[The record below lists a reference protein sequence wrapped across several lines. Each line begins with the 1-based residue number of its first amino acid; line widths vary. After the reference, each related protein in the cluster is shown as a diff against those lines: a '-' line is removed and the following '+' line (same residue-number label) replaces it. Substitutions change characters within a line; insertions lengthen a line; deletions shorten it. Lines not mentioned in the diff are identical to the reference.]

1 MKSIKE
7 LARPN
12 VFALYNEKKIDTT
25 LRDLENDIFLDK
37 NEIPYNNTLSRY
49 SFESNSQ
56 LNVALTKTFSIAS
69 QQLLA
74 TNGSVEA
81 IDLLFRSF
89 CTPQQDN
96 VICLSPTRSFYS
108 TCSLVNDVELKEMI
122 LDASFQLSHNDILKE
137 INDNTKICFITSPNA
152 ISGVFF
158 DINELKELLNKANC
172 LVVVDESYGYYS
184 EENSCVQLINN
195 HPNLIVVN
203 SMSRTWGYASL
214 RIGCVIAQADII
226 SLLKVVQLPHTI
238 SQNNASKAISVLSDR
253 YEKESWM
260 RIWVP
265 ERNRLMQA
273 FALLKDC
280 ERVYTTGSN
289 YFLVKFTNSLEV
301 YRYLQSKGIKVK
313 YVDLP
318 PACEDCIRISV
329 GTKTEN
335 SKLLSTLR
343 QY

>member
-1 MKSIKE
+1 
-7 LARPN
+7 
-12 VFALYNEKKIDTT
+12 V
-25 LRDLENDIFLDK
+25 
-37 NEIPYNNTLSRY
+37 
-49 SFESNSQ
+49 
-56 LNVALTKTFSIAS
+56 
-69 QQLLA
+69 
-74 TNGSVEA
+74 
-81 IDLLFRSF
+81 
-89 CTPQQDN
+89 
-96 VICLSPTRSFYS
+96 
-108 TCSLVNDVELKEMI
+108 I
-122 LDASFQLSHNDILKE
+122 LDASFQLSHSDILKE

-152 ISGVFF
+152 ISGIFF

-195 HPNLIVVN
+195 HPNLIVIN

-214 RIGCVIAQADII
+214 RIGCIIAQADII
-226 SLLKVVQLPHTI
+226 SLLQVVQLPHTI
-238 SQNNASKAISVLSDR
+238 SPSNASKAINVLSDR
-253 YEKESWM
+253 YEKENWM

-280 ERVYTTGSN
+280 EKVFTTGSN
-289 YFLVKFTNSLEV
+289 YFLVKFKNSLEV